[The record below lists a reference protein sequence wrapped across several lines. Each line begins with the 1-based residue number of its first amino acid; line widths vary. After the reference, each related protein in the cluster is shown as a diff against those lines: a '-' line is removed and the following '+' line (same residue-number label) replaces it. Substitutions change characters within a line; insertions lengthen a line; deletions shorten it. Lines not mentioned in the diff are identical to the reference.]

1 MSRRAA
7 PPKRKCRSQVYE
19 SRHRQAPQARS
30 DRSSPQARAPE
41 DRHVPVNAVSN
52 ILTDI
57 RYHHILSVYPREQ
70 GKFCKIN
77 FHNILN

>member
-1 MSRRAA
+1 MYRFTFAFGIVALMFTPALRAEIGID
-7 PPKRKCRSQVYE
+7 P
-19 SRHRQAPQARS
+19 QAPDDPSYFVS
-30 DRSSPQARAPE
+30 D
-41 DRHVPVNAVSN
+41 N
-52 ILTDI
+52 I